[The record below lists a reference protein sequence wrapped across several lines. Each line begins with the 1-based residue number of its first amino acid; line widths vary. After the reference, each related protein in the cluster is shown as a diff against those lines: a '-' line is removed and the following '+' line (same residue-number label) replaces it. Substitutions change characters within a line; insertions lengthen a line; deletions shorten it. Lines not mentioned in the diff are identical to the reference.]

1 MKVLYIFLLSESV
14 LLPLIAGLVRFS
26 RIGKSYRPF
35 FTLIFIAA
43 LNELVSFVLI
53 RGAHVNNAI
62 PYNIYSLIEWLLIAW
77 QFGVWG
83 LLRKRRT
90 FYYILVA
97 MVSMIWVWEDLI
109 LGKITS
115 YPPYFEVAYAFFI
128 VLFSIN
134 IINFMITHD
143 YRNLFGHPTF
153 LICIAFIIYFIYG
166 IITQWAYVTSSGGG
180 ENSTTRAILMLINY
194 INALTNVIFAIAILR
209 IPRPQKFTLR

>member
-1 MKVLYIFLLSESV
+1 MKVLYTFLLSESV

-26 RIGKSYRPF
+26 RIGKGYRPF
-35 FTLIFIAA
+35 FTLIVIAA
-43 LNELVSFVLI
+43 LNEMISFILI
-53 RGAHVNNAI
+53 RGARLNNAI
-62 PYNIYSLIEWLLIAW
+62 PYNLYSLIEWLLIAW
-77 QFGVWG
+77 QFAVWG
-83 LLRKRRT
+83 LLRARRT
-90 FYYILVA
+90 FLYILVA
-97 MVSMIWVWEDLI
+97 MLSMVWVWEDLI
-109 LGKITS
+109 LGEITS

-166 IITQWAYVTSSGGG
+166 IITQWAYITSLGGVT
-180 ENSTTRAILMLINY
+180 STTRAIIMLINY